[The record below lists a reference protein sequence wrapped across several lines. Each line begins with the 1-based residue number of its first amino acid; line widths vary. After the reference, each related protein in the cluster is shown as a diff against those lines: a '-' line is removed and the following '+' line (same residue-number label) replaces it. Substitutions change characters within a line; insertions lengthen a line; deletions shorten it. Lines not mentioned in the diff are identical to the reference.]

1 MTQASHAER
10 VLPRRAG
17 YTLIELLTTVGVI
30 AILISLLLPAVQS
43 AREAARRAACAN
55 KLKQMTLSVQG
66 YSSTHNRLPCWTTGK
81 LLPDGKL
88 SQLSLH
94 AQLLPHLELVN
105 LANAVNMDVACLDIE
120 DLRAENQTAATQRVE
135 LFLCPSEPHAQAR
148 EFAPNNYR
156 ANVGLGLEAV
166 SRIAAGHYLVRFLY
180 EGPFATHHE
189 SLASYT
195 DGTSN
200 TIAFS
205 EKPIGSGS
213 SGAYSPFRD
222 WNTSRDAST
231 PDQWVDVCRAAGGG
245 RAVLDAGTTWLL
257 AGGRFTTFFT
267 IAPPNAAIRDCGTG
281 TGNGLGMFTA
291 RSYHPGGVNAAFM
304 DGSVRWYSENTDV
317 KLWRSLGTKNLGD

>member
-1 MTQASHAER
+1 MIQASLAER
-10 VLPRRAG
+10 ASPRRAG

-43 AREAARRAACAN
+43 ARESARRAACAN
-55 KLKQMTLSVQG
+55 KLRQMTLSVQG
-66 YSSTHNRLPCWTTGK
+66 YDSTHNRLPCWTTGK

-88 SQLSLH
+88 SYLSLH

-105 LANAVNMDVACLDIE
+105 LANAVNLNTPCLFVG
-120 DLRAENQTAATQRVE
+120 DLRAENRTAATQRVE
-135 LFLCPSEPHAQAR
+135 LFLCPSEPHARAR

-189 SLASYT
+189 TLAGYT

-200 TIAFS
+200 TVAFS
-205 EKPIGSGS
+205 EKPLGSGA
-213 SGAYSPFRD
+213 GGIYSPFRD
-222 WNTSRDAST
+222 WNASRGATD
-231 PDQWVDVCRAAGGG
+231 PDQWVDQCRAADDG
-245 RAVLDAGTTWLL
+245 VNNLDAGATWLL

-267 IAPPNAAIRDCGTG
+267 IAPPNASIPDCGTG
-281 TGNGLGMFTA
+281 NNNGLGMFTA
-291 RSYHPGGVNAAFM
+291 RSYHPGGVNAALM
-304 DGSVRWYSENTDV
+304 DGSVRWYSESTDV
-317 KLWRSLGTKNLGD
+317 NLWRSLGTKNLGD